1 MLFQALLKH
10 AEPFALDLDKT
21 PWFISVRAQ
30 VILGFVALGLGKGG
44 LFISTFFIAMAWS
57 EAGWTLYAVVSSVV
71 TVLVL
76 IFAYIAVLARI
87 EASIS
92 PKTDTIHLI
101 KRMPFR
107 RTEYTVPLSHYQGIE
122 LTSRTLPDQ
131 RVLHTVMLAHED
143 ANLSVPLWQRRQ
155 PEPPWEICATFAAAL
170 KVINLAP
177 THHNTL
183 K

>member
-1 MLFQALLKH
+1 MLYQVLLKH
-10 AEPFALDLDKT
+10 AEPFALDLDKK

-57 EAGWTLYAVVSSVV
+57 ETGWTLYAVVSSVI

-87 EASIS
+87 EARITPESD
-92 PKTDTIHLI
+92 KVHLI
-101 KRMPFR
+101 KRIPFH
-107 RTEYTVPLSHYQGIE
+107 RTEHTVPLSHYQGIE

-131 RVLHTVMLAHED
+131 RLVHTVMLTHQD

-155 PEPPWEICATFAAAL
+155 PEPPMEICATFAATL
-170 KVINLAP
+170 KVGNLTTP
-177 THHNTL
+177 PRNPL
-183 K
+183 N

>member
-1 MLFQALLKH
+1 MLYQALLKH
-10 AEPFALDLDKT
+10 AEPFALDLDRK
-21 PWFISVRAQ
+21 PWFVSVRAQ

-57 EAGWTLYAVVSSVV
+57 EAGWTLYAAVSSVV

-87 EASIS
+87 EARIS
-92 PKTDTIHLI
+92 PETDTVHLI
-101 KRMPFR
+101 KRMPFH
-107 RTEYTVPLSHYQGIE
+107 RTEHTASLSHYQGIE

-131 RVLHTVMLAHED
+131 RVMHTIMLAHED

-155 PEPPWEICATFAAAL
+155 PEQPLEICATFAAAL
-170 KVINLAP
+170 KVGNLAIP
-177 THHNTL
+177 SHNPL

>member
-1 MLFQALLKH
+1 MLYEALLKH
-10 AEPFALDLDKT
+10 AEPFALDLDKK

-57 EAGWTLYAVVSSVV
+57 EAGWTLYAVVSSIV

-87 EASIS
+87 EARIT
-92 PKTDTIHLI
+92 PETDTVSLI
-101 KRMPFR
+101 KRMPFH
-107 RTEYTVPLSHYQGIE
+107 RTEHAVLLSHYQGIE

-131 RVLHTVMLAHED
+131 RVVHTVMLAHED
-143 ANLSVPLWQRRQ
+143 AKLSVPLWQRRQ
-155 PEPPWEICATFAAAL
+155 PEPPMEICAKFAAAMKL
-170 KVINLAP
+170 GNLASP
-177 THHNTL
+177 PRNPL

>member
-10 AEPFALDLDKT
+10 AEPFALDLDKK
-21 PWFISVRAQ
+21 PWFVSVRAQ

-57 EAGWTLYAVVSSVV
+57 EAGWTLYAIASSVI

-87 EASIS
+87 EAEIS
-92 PKTDTIHLI
+92 PETDTVHLT
-101 KRMPFR
+101 KRMPFH
-107 RTEYTVPLSHYQGIE
+107 RTRHSVRLSRYQGIK

-131 RVLHTVMLAHED
+131 RTQHTVMLAHKDETF
-143 ANLSVPLWQRRQ
+143 SIPLWQRHQ
-155 PEPPWEICATFAAAL
+155 AEPPMEICAAFATAFQVANLVVAHNAL
-170 KVINLAP
+170 K
-177 THHNTL
+177 
-183 K
+183 

>member
-1 MLFQALLKH
+1 MLYQVLLKH
-10 AEPFALDLDKT
+10 AEPFALNLDKK
-21 PWFISVRAQ
+21 PWFVSVRAQ

-57 EAGWTLYAVVSSVV
+57 EAGWTLYAVVCSTV

-87 EASIS
+87 EA
-92 PKTDTIHLI
+92 TIIPESDKVHLTQRI
-101 KRMPFR
+101 PFH
-107 RTEYTVPLSHYQGIE
+107 RTQHTVPLSHYRGIE

-131 RVLHTVMLAHED
+131 RIVHTVMLAHENAD
-143 ANLSVPLWQRRQ
+143 LSIPLWQRRQ
-155 PEPPWEICATFAAAL
+155 PEPPTDICVDFATAL
-170 KVINLAP
+170 KVENLLP
-177 THHNTL
+177 PHNTL